1 MVVASFGKYRKYFAS
16 VEARME
22 AKKIPQK
29 RKKAEKS
36 GTGGNE
42 KRPSGGL
49 KGVSAG
55 CSGVFEC
62 ARGRATFSCL

>member
-1 MVVASFGKYRKYFAS
+1 MIVASFGKYRKYFAS

-22 AKKIPQK
+22 AKILPEKRQK
-29 RKKAEKS
+29 AAES
-36 GTGGNE
+36 GNGGKE
-42 KRPSGGL
+42 KRPSRAW

-55 CSGVFEC
+55 CSGGFLR